1 MRPVNRVNGRAGI
14 PRPWGWELLWTLTP
28 RYASRILHIRRG
40 SEIELKYH
48 RQVEESF
55 FVRSGRLIL
64 VLEDANGELNEIWLE
79 PGDSQHIAAG
89 RRHRLIALE
98 DCEVIEVSAPDPDL
112 HSSAY

>member
-1 MRPVNRVNGRAGI
+1 M
-14 PRPWGWELLWTLTP
+14 LWTLTP
-28 RYASRILHIRRG
+28 RYASKILHIRRG

-64 VLEDANGELNEIWLE
+64 VLEDVDGKLNEIWLG
-79 PGDSQHIAAG
+79 PGDSQHIPAG
-89 RRHRLIALE
+89 RRHRLIALD

>member
-1 MRPVNRVNGRAGI
+1 M
-14 PRPWGWELLWTLTP
+14 LWTLTP
-28 RYASRILHIRRG
+28 RYASKILHIRRG

-64 VLEDANGELNEIWLE
+64 VLEDGDGELNEIWLE
-79 PGDSQHIAAG
+79 PGDSQHVPAG